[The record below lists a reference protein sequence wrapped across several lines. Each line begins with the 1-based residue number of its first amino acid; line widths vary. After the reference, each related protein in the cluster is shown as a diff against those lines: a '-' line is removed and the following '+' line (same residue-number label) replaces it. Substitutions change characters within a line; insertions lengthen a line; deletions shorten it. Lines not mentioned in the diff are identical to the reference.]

1 MKVSLAVT
9 FLAVSGAVYIVSGSS
24 TEKRF
29 FTGDL
34 EKAFNTVKDFVI
46 QGVKGIN
53 VEDVLNEVK
62 QDVYGFNN
70 EVDKAHVVAETTFN
84 SIQEIKGKVEFQDA
98 IQALIPLIDSSFTE
112 AACQEACENSAS
124 DVLGAD
130 AEAFANLA
138 CPPLCQAA
146 LAEFKDVAQG

>member
-1 MKVSLAVT
+1 MIMKVSLAVT

-84 SIQEIKGKVEFQDA
+84 SIQEIKGKGKC
-98 IQALIPLIDSSFTE
+98 L
-112 AACQEACENSAS
+112 N
-124 DVLGAD
+124 VLNMGMY
-130 AEAFANLA
+130 
-138 CPPLCQAA
+138 
-146 LAEFKDVAQG
+146 